1 MFNKLLIKII
11 KKFAYVKNLEINVE
25 QLKAVETR
33 LREEKGD
40 AVREKNRLALKVKY
54 MESVVIDLIENPHM
68 IFTDEQGKFISIDEA
83 ALRENEN
90 KHVIVDD
97 ITSEDIRLYM
107 AKRLYQD
114 KVTKTSVGNEIR
126 AMSSF
131 FSYIFNEELIDKNP
145 MQRIEK
151 IKKEKTKKEAFTE
164 LELEKMRAELKTN
177 REKAIF
183 EVLLSTGCRVA
194 ELVNI
199 KTAEINGEEILVH
212 GKGEKD
218 RTVYLNAKAQWA
230 LNEYLSERSDSSP
243 YLFPGG
249 YYEKQF
255 LRQKSGN
262 KRIKLK
268 EWYKNPN
275 LIDESK
281 HIDPGTIEST
291 IRNIGKK
298 AGVQA
303 HPHKFRRT
311 CATFALRRG
320 MPIEY
325 VSKMLGHEAISTTQI
340 YLDLSEQDLK
350 TAHRKYVI

>member
-1 MFNKLLIKII
+1 MTDREQLFDDICVLITDDDLRNRLYIMLDKYEITQRETGIALLQEDRNEYLL
-11 KKFAYVKNLEINVE
+11 KKFIIGKTVKGCTKRTLQFYSYTINFV
-25 QLKAVETR
+25 LNYI
-33 LREEKGD
+33 EK
-40 AVREKNRLALKVKY
+40 
-54 MESVVIDLIENPHM
+54 
-68 IFTDEQGKFISIDEA
+68 T
-83 ALRENEN
+83 
-90 KHVIVDD
+90 VDD

-107 AKRLYQD
+107 AKRLYHD

-249 YYEKQF
+249 YYEKQI
-255 LRQKSGN
+255 LRQKRGN

-268 EWYKNPN
+268 EWYKDSD

>member
-1 MFNKLLIKII
+1 MTDREQLFDDICVLITDDDLRNRLYIMLDKYEITQRETGIALLQEDRNEYLL
-11 KKFAYVKNLEINVE
+11 KKFIIGKTVKGCTKRTLQFYSYTINFV
-25 QLKAVETR
+25 LNYI
-33 LREEKGD
+33 EK
-40 AVREKNRLALKVKY
+40 
-54 MESVVIDLIENPHM
+54 
-68 IFTDEQGKFISIDEA
+68 T
-83 ALRENEN
+83 
-90 KHVIVDD
+90 VDD

-249 YYEKQF
+249 YYEKQI
-255 LRQKSGN
+255 LRQKRGN

-268 EWYKNPN
+268 EWYKDSD

>member
-1 MFNKLLIKII
+1 MTDREQLFDDICVLITDDDLRNRLYIMLDKYEITQRETGIALLQEDRNEYLLKKFIIGKTVKGCTKRTLQFYRYTINFVLNYI
-11 KKFAYVKNLEINVE
+11 KK
-25 QLKAVETR
+25 T
-33 LREEKGD
+33 
-40 AVREKNRLALKVKY
+40 
-54 MESVVIDLIENPHM
+54 
-68 IFTDEQGKFISIDEA
+68 
-83 ALRENEN
+83 
-90 KHVIVDD
+90 VDD

>member
-1 MFNKLLIKII
+1 MTDREQLFDDICVLITDDDLRNRLYIMLDKYEITQRETGIALLQEDRNEYLLKKFIIGKTVKGCTKRTLQFYRYTINFVLNYI
-11 KKFAYVKNLEINVE
+11 KKK
-25 QLKAVETR
+25 
-33 LREEKGD
+33 
-40 AVREKNRLALKVKY
+40 
-54 MESVVIDLIENPHM
+54 
-68 IFTDEQGKFISIDEA
+68 
-83 ALRENEN
+83 
-90 KHVIVDD
+90 VDD
-97 ITSEDIRLYM
+97 ITSEEIRLYM

-199 KTAEINGEEILVH
+199 KIAEINGEEILVH

-249 YYEKQF
+249 HYERF
-255 LRQKSGN
+255 LRHKKGN
-262 KRIKLK
+262 KRIKSK

-275 LIDESK
+275 LVDESK

>member
-1 MFNKLLIKII
+1 MTDREQLFDDICVLITDDDLRNRLYIMLDKYEITQRETGIALLQEDRNEYLL
-11 KKFAYVKNLEINVE
+11 KKFIIGKTVKGCTKRTLQFYSYTINFV
-25 QLKAVETR
+25 LNYI
-33 LREEKGD
+33 EK
-40 AVREKNRLALKVKY
+40 
-54 MESVVIDLIENPHM
+54 
-68 IFTDEQGKFISIDEA
+68 T
-83 ALRENEN
+83 
-90 KHVIVDD
+90 VDD

-268 EWYKNPN
+268 EWYKDSN